1 MSVANVRTIATFA
14 SSEGWNEVKPIQ
26 IQRFAP
32 PSSVPKIGTSS
43 KKNTVTASTM
53 NDTLRQ
59 S

>member
-32 PSSVPKIGTSS
+32 PSSVPKSERAA
-43 KKNTVTASTM
+43 KNTVTASTM